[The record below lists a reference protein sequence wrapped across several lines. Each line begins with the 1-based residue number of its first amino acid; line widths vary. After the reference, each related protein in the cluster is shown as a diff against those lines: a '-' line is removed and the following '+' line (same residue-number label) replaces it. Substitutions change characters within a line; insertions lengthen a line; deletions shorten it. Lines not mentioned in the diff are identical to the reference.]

1 MKVRIKNTPFWG
13 EVIGNGGTIEKPQI
27 ELLMNDGSI
36 WYYYADQL
44 TDLSIKESFNDF
56 MWSVFAENGNRKNQ
70 IKFVLFA
77 VILAFTCGVL
87 CF

>member
-1 MKVRIKNTPFWG
+1 MKKRVKNTPFWG

-36 WYYYADQL
+36 GWYYSDQL
-44 TDLSIKESFNDF
+44 TDLTIKESLKDF
-56 MWSVFAENGNRKNQ
+56 MWSVFAENGSRKNQ
-70 IKFVLFA
+70 IKFVSFS
-77 VILAFTCGVL
+77 VILAFICGVL

>member
-1 MKVRIKNTPFWG
+1 MKKRIKNTPFWG
-13 EVIGNGGTIEKPQI
+13 EVIGNGGTTERPQI

-36 WYYYADQL
+36 GWYYSDQL
-44 TDLSIKESFNDF
+44 TDLTIKESIKDF
-56 MWSVFAENGNRKNQ
+56 MWSVFAENGSRKNQ
-70 IKFVLFA
+70 IIFFGLA